1 MSKSAGAVVVFRTP
15 LVKISHMNAPAA
27 SQSPNIYPAAHK
39 LDSILYTDVYPLFLK
54 ISQSVKSVMDCLRMY
69 IIIFKI

>member
-1 MSKSAGAVVVFRTP
+1 MSRVVFRTP

-27 SQSPNIYPAAHK
+27 SQSPSIYPAAHK
-39 LDSILYTDVYPLFLK
+39 VDSICIQVYIHNFLK
-54 ISQSVKSVMDCLRMY
+54 LSQCVKSVMDCLRMY